1 MKTKPHSITTA
12 CRLMMLVGTANAVAL
27 LNTSAHAQGVAMEAQ
42 LKAVE
47 VSDTRAPLDPNLP
60 ASTASK
66 TAEALR
72 EQIIFNPEDAFA
84 HFPSLTVR
92 KRYLG
97 DRNANVGGRS
107 YGVLEPGRALVYLD
121 GYLISNFLGRFD
133 APRWNMVNTEAIER
147 VDALYGPFSA
157 IYPGNS
163 IGTTLVITE
172 RKPKRLEASVNVKYN
187 QQSFDE
193 YSTHDSY
200 ASKQVSARFASRLD
214 TGLWYALSY
223 QHQDSEGHPMGYAN
237 AVRGVAAAANHFQ
250 TPTSGTRVTGI
261 QYDKDALGRERA
273 LFGATSI
280 DHSKQDTV
288 NTRIGYDI
296 SATQEME
303 GRLSWWKNDSTVR
316 NQTYLRDAAGQ
327 PVWSGTVTDGT
338 YRFAVAN
345 HAFAPS
351 QRDESHRQIGLTWRT
366 KHATGWNASVVATQ
380 YRIMNDANRQA
391 NLAQPLADAGGAG
404 TVTRRDGTGWN
415 TFEIQTTYTPIK
427 DDFGDGK
434 HALTF
439 GLHRNEYKLNNLVT
453 NASDWRTTETTL
465 DQRYTGSTT
474 ITALYGQDAWK
485 LAPDWVL
492 TSGVRWER
500 FQSSNGSQFFAGPPV
515 AQTAYASRTITAAS
529 PKLSL
534 AWAARDDLLLKASY
548 GRGVRFPNVDE
559 LFNGTKTGSSITVS
573 DPNLK
578 PEKSNAFE
586 LAAEK
591 FVGDHWVRAS
601 LFRDEVRDTLLR
613 QSDHTV
619 VPTVTR
625 VSNVDRVLTHGLE
638 LVWQMRD
645 VGVKGL
651 NVGGSAT
658 WASAVVKEN
667 QANPAQVGKN
677 WLRIPKQR
685 YTFQAS
691 YRPNAQWLLG
701 ANLRWTGRQYN
712 TDINNDINPNTYGGI
727 SYSNQLDLKA
737 AWTFAKG
744 WEWTFGINNVTHNKS
759 WQAHTLP
766 QRSVQTELRYALH

>member
-1 MKTKPHSITTA
+1 
-12 CRLMMLVGTANAVAL
+12 
-27 LNTSAHAQGVAMEAQ
+27 
-42 LKAVE
+42 
-47 VSDTRAPLDPNLP
+47 
-60 ASTASK
+60 
-66 TAEALR
+66 
-72 EQIIFNPEDAFA
+72 
-84 HFPSLTVR
+84 
-92 KRYLG
+92 
-97 DRNANVGGRS
+97 
-107 YGVLEPGRALVYLD
+107 
-121 GYLISNFLGRFD
+121 
-133 APRWNMVNTEAIER
+133 
-147 VDALYGPFSA
+147 
-157 IYPGNS
+157 
-163 IGTTLVITE
+163 
-172 RKPKRLEASVNVKYN
+172 
-187 QQSFDE
+187 
-193 YSTHDSY
+193 
-200 ASKQVSARFASRLD
+200 
-214 TGLWYALSY
+214 
-223 QHQDSEGHPMGYAN
+223 
-237 AVRGVAAAANHFQ
+237 
-250 TPTSGTRVTGI
+250 
-261 QYDKDALGRERA
+261 
-273 LFGATSI
+273 
-280 DHSKQDTV
+280 
-288 NTRIGYDI
+288 
-296 SATQEME
+296 ME